1 MTMQSSNLLP
11 ELRKVPG
18 PKSGQSKSIRDT
30 ISDLQGMDRALYA
43 SEAAAATSFAMWGIF
58 DTINVDD
65 NIRAKITQA
74 HEMAFG
80 NHDGTVTDHWQD
92 MLQQGQ
98 DSTEGFLNVLKGKVA
113 EIDTKNMLEGL
124 GYTDVKIADNPTQ
137 PIWDIS
143 ATTPDGEPS
152 LWQVKTGNASY
163 AGDVEQVMQGNPDI
177 SYALGTEIYDKISEQ
192 SPGLINPIS
201 DIGSDYE
208 RVEGIESGLETLS
221 DNMGLD
227 LPDSIGEIV
236 PYAGAIVVGARLI
249 YDAIRTEKKFSTVDR
264 TSKNKIQV
272 VQALTIMSRFG
283 VSTVLSTAGGFG
295 GGAIGS
301 AVPGIGNL
309 VGAIT
314 GTLVGAGMGIY
325 LNKHLQPYMLDFAL
339 DITGVEHTDL
349 FYFRNKDHI
358 DQIALSFQK
367 NAGLLS
373 TGSHPGQ

>member
-11 ELRKVPG
+11 ELRKLPVS
-18 PKSGQSKSIRDT
+18 KSGQRKSFRDT
-30 ISDLQGMDRALYA
+30 ISDLLGMDRAFYA

-65 NIRAKITQA
+65 KITQA

-80 NHDGTVTDHWQD
+80 NYDGTVTDHYQE
-92 MLQQGQ
+92 MAQRGQ
-98 DSTEGFLNVLKGKVA
+98 DSTDGFINALKGKVA
-113 EIDTKNMLEGL
+113 EIDTKNMLEDR
-124 GYTDVKIADNPTQ
+124 GYTDVEIAPNPNQ
-137 PIWDIS
+137 PVWDIS
-143 ATTPDGEPS
+143 ATTPDGEPI
-152 LWQVKTGNASY
+152 LWQVKTGNADY
-163 AGDVEQVMQGNPDI
+163 ADDVEQLMQGNPDI
-177 SYALGTEIYDKISEQ
+177 SYAVSTEIYNEISEQ
-192 SPGLINPIS
+192 SPSLIDQTT

-208 RVEGIESGLETLS
+208 LEEGITSGLETLS

-236 PYAGAIVVGARLI
+236 PYAGAIIVGARLI
-249 YDAIRTEKKFSTVDR
+249 YDIIKTEKKFSTVDR

-283 VSTVLSTAGGFG
+283 VSTVLSTAGGLG

-309 VGAIT
+309 IGGIA
-314 GTLVGAGMGIY
+314 GTVAGAGMGMY
-325 LNKHLQPYMLDFAL
+325 LNKHLQPYMLDLAL
-339 DITGVEHTDL
+339 DITGFEHADL
-349 FYFRNKDHI
+349 FYFRNKDQI

-367 NAGLLS
+367 NAGLLG
-373 TGSHPGQ
+373 TGPHPGQ

>member
-11 ELRKVPG
+11 ELRKLPVT
-18 PKSGQSKSIRDT
+18 KSDHSKSFRDT
-30 ISDLQGMDRALYA
+30 ISDLLGMDRAFYP

-65 NIRAKITQA
+65 SLREKITQA

-80 NHDGTVTDHWQD
+80 NYDGTVTDHWQE
-92 MLQQGQ
+92 MSQQGQ
-98 DSTEGFLNVLKGKVA
+98 GATEGFLNAFKGKVA
-113 EIDTKNMLEGL
+113 EIDTKNMLEER
-124 GYTDVKIADNPTQ
+124 GYTDVEIASNPNQ
-137 PIWDIS
+137 PIWDVS
-143 ATTPDGEPS
+143 ATTPDGEPI
-152 LWQVKTGNASY
+152 LWQVKTGNANY
-163 AGDVEQVMQGNPDI
+163 AGDVEQLMQGNPDI
-177 SYALGTEIYDKISEQ
+177 SYAVSTEIYDKISEQ
-192 SPGLINPIS
+192 SPGLI
-201 DIGSDYE
+201 DQMTDVGFDYE
-208 RVEGIESGLETLS
+208 RVEGIENGLETLS

-227 LPDSIGEIV
+227 LPDSIGEMV
-236 PYAGAIVVGARLI
+236 PYAGVIIVGARLI
-249 YDAIRTEKKFSTVDR
+249 YDAIKTEKKFSTVDR

-309 VGAIT
+309 VGGIA
-314 GTLVGAGMGIY
+314 GTLVGAGMGMY
-325 LNKHLQPYMLDFAL
+325 LNKHLQPYMLDLAL
-339 DITGVEHTDL
+339 NITGFEHADL

-367 NAGLLS
+367 NAGLLG
-373 TGSHPGQ
+373 TGSHPDQ